1 MGLPYIDMIATGE
14 NINHLRKAS
23 GLSIKNIQ
31 TEMGFSTPNAVYK
44 WIHGETLPTID
55 NLLILSRLLNVT
67 MDRIIVQERKG

>member
-1 MGLPYIDMIATGE
+1 
-14 NINHLRKAS
+14 
-23 GLSIKNIQ
+23 
-31 TEMGFSTPNAVYK
+31 MGFSTPNAVYK